1 MEKTHILLYSKTIST
16 ISSCPNQCV
25 ESSTLLNVILS
36 IQSNLPAPYKGR
48 PTKQGFKPKPCVS
61 VSQSVSL
68 KAEQTTFILNEWI
81 FVLSLA
87 KCRVHRYQN
96 ISESTLGRLQQ
107 LSGLGWKQI
116 LDSQIFSISNQ
127 CSITN
132 IWVKTESVFITLVQP
147 LPWAYECHHVGPSPA
162 GRKGICRSLLD
173 DPTV

>member
-1 MEKTHILLYSKTIST
+1 MVIIIRYSTEKKTYFLVQQN
-16 ISSCPNQCV
+16 NQYNQFV
-25 ESSTLLNVILS
+25 PESVCRIFNF
-36 IQSNLPAPYKGR
+36 
-48 PTKQGFKPKPCVS
+48 TKR
-61 VSQSVSL
+61 
-68 KAEQTTFILNEWI
+68 QTTFILNEWI

-87 KCRVHRYQN
+87 KCTVHRYQN

-107 LSGLGWKQI
+107 LHSENCCCCFSHSLSCLGWKQI

-132 IWVKTESVFITLVQP
+132 IWVKTESVFIALVQP